1 MPTKKSTGKK
11 STEMTIEQI
20 YKHKT
25 PHEHI
30 LSEPDT
36 YVSSIAPDDIN
47 MWVFDDATERFEYR
61 NINIP
66 PGLYKI
72 FDEILVNT
80 RDHTVRDKTCKNIKI
95 SLDKDSGRITV
106 WNDGKGI
113 PVEMHKEFH
122 AYVPEMIFGN
132 LRTSSNYDT
141 KGKIVGGKNGFGAKL
156 TNIFSTEFILET
168 VDSDRQKFYR
178 QVFKNNMYD
187 KSEPEIKSSKANS
200 YTSISFVPDF
210 KRFQIKGLTKDIIAL
225 FEKRVYD
232 IAACTDKNVSV
243 YLNDKIIKFKDYT
256 DYIAMY
262 YESKPAGMAYAH
274 INTRWKVCAVY
285 DSDCGFNQVSFVNG
299 ILTFNGGTHVN
310 YIMDQ
315 IVDRLT
321 EVIHKKQKDLHVKA
335 DQIKTN
341 ITLFVDSI
349 VEDPSF
355 TSQIKDSLSTKKT
368 NFGSKCE
375 LTDEFITTLSKT
387 GIIDEVIRVAQF
399 KEQSLLKKT
408 DGKKSKKISEDKL
421 EDALWAG
428 GPKSDKTLLIL
439 TEGDS
444 AKAFAL
450 SGLEIIGNER
460 YGVFPLRGKLLNV
473 RDASTTQIN
482 LNKEFIA
489 LKRILGLKQGV
500 NYKTTKEL
508 RYGGILILTDQDVD
522 GSHIKGLIINML
534 HCFWPSLIVRD
545 DFIKALRT
553 PLLKAY
559 KKTDKKKTDPKIFY
573 SNIEY
578 KNWVED
584 ELHGD
589 TSKWDIKYY
598 KGLGTSKDKE
608 AKEAF
613 VDFENKIINY
623 VCDTATQKD
632 DELDD
637 ISENESDDDS
647 DNGKK
652 DNASSVNVSNVT
664 DEAINLAFAKNK
676 ADARKA
682 WLMKYDP
689 NDTLGDENVITY
701 SQFINKELIVFST
714 ADNVRSIPSGMDGL
728 KPSLRKILYACIMRG
743 VRAGEIKVSQLA
755 GYVSQHTEYHHGEAS
770 LMGAIIGMAQNYPG
784 SNNINYLIPSGQFG
798 YRRMLGKECAS
809 PRYIFTDLN
818 PLMAKIF
825 RKEDMPILNYQKEEN
840 MTIEPDM
847 YAPIIPMVLVNGT
860 EGIGTGFST
869 TIPPFNPEDIVKHL
883 MNIID
888 EKPNGSLHPWFRGF
902 KGRITPENTELSK
915 YIMSGVYEI
924 VDEQTV
930 HVTEIPIYIS
940 LDNYKHFLETL
951 EIKDKKDNA
960 SVKKKILS
968 FDMKPYNNTV
978 DITITFKPTE
988 LQKLMKAGGLEK
1000 YLKLN
1005 TTIAMTNMNLYN
1017 AKGKITKY
1025 DEPSEILEDFYAFRY
1040 GFYEKRKAYMIKL
1053 LENELNILKYKV
1065 KYINDILD
1073 KKIIV
1078 ERKKKDVV
1086 LERLHELKYP
1096 KLSTNINA
1104 TDADKSYDYLTSML
1118 LFSLTDEKIDE
1129 HKKEMEEKQ
1138 QELDLY
1144 RNTPIATIWKSELNE
1159 FLSAYKV
1166 WLKELEDEESVDVV
1180 GKKPGKK
1187 TSKTSKTTKTT
1198 KTNPDETPKK
1208 IVKKARPSTK

>member
-1 MPTKKSTGKK
+1 MSSKKPTKDSKK
-11 STEMTIEQI
+11 MTVEET

-47 MWVFDDATERFEYR
+47 MWVFNDSTERFEYR

-95 SLDKDSGRITV
+95 SIDKDGGRVTV
-106 WNDGKGI
+106 WNDGNGI

-132 LRTSSNYDT
+132 LRTSSNYDK

-156 TNIFSTEFILET
+156 TNIFSTEFIIET
-168 VDSDRQKFYR
+168 VDSERQKFYK
-178 QVFKNNMYD
+178 QVFRNNMFD
-187 KSEPEIKSSKANS
+187 KSEPEIKSSKEKS

-210 KRFQIKGLTKDIIAL
+210 KRFQIKGLTKDIVAL

-243 YLNDKIIKFKDYT
+243 YLNDKLIKFKDYT
-256 DYIAMY
+256 DYIALY
-262 YESKPAGMAYAH
+262 YESKPANMAYAH
-274 INTRWKVCAVY
+274 INTRWKIAAVY
-285 DSDCGFNQVSFVNG
+285 DSDCGFNQMSFVNG

-315 IVDRLT
+315 IVERIT
-321 EVIHKKQKDLHVKA
+321 EVIHKKHKDLHVKA

-341 ITLFVDSI
+341 ITLFVDSVI
-349 VEDPSF
+349 EDPSF

-375 LTDEFITTLSKT
+375 LTDDFINVLSKT
-387 GIIDEVIRVAQF
+387 GIIDEVVRVAQF

-408 DGKKSKKISEDKL
+408 DGKKSKKITEDKL

-473 RDASTTQIN
+473 RDATTTQIN
-482 LNKEFIA
+482 LNKEFVA
-489 LKRILGLKQGV
+489 LKKILGLKQGT

-522 GSHIKGLIINML
+522 GSHIKGLIINMI
-534 HCFWPSLIVRD
+534 HCFWPSLIIRD

-553 PLLKAY
+553 PLLKAF

-573 SNIEY
+573 SNLEY
-578 KNWVED
+578 KQWVEN

-589 TSKWDIKYY
+589 TSKWDVKYY

-613 VDFENKIINY
+613 LDFENKIINY
-623 VCDTATQKD
+623 VCDPITKK

-637 ISENESDDDS
+637 DSNDSDIKTNKKSDDVS
-647 DNGKK
+647 I
-652 DNASSVNVSNVT
+652 NVSNVT

-676 ADARKA
+676 ADARKG
-682 WLMKYDP
+682 WLMKYNP
-689 NDTLGDENVITY
+689 LNTLGDENVITY
-701 SQFINKELIVFST
+701 SDFINKDLIVFST
-714 ADNVRSIPSGMDGL
+714 ADNVRSIPSGIDGL

-818 PLMAKIF
+818 PLMSKIF

-840 MTIEPDM
+840 MTIEPDI
-847 YAPIIPMVLVNGT
+847 YVPIIPMVLVNGT

-869 TIPPFNPEDIVKHL
+869 TIPPFNPEDIVTHL
-883 MNIID
+883 INIID

-902 KGRITPENTELSK
+902 KGKITPENSELSK

-930 HVTEIPIYIS
+930 HITEIPIFTS
-940 LDNYKHFLETL
+940 LDNYKHFLQTL
-951 EIKDKKDNA
+951 EINDKKDNA
-960 SVKKKILS
+960 SIKKKLLS

-978 DITITFKPTE
+978 DITVTFKPTE
-988 LQKLMKAGGLEK
+988 LQKLKKDGKLEK

-1005 TTIAMTNMNLYN
+1005 TSISMTNMNLYN

-1025 DEPSEILEDFYAFRY
+1025 DEPSEILEDFYIHRY
-1040 GFYEKRKAYMIKL
+1040 LFYEKRKAYMIKL

-1078 ERKKKDVV
+1078 ERQKKDVI
-1086 LERLHELKYP
+1086 LERLHVLKYP
-1096 KLSTNINA
+1096 KLSSNI
-1104 TDADKSYDYLTSML
+1104 DAEESDKSYDYLTSMM
-1118 LFSLTDEKIDE
+1118 LFSLTYEKIADHE
-1129 HKKEMEEKQ
+1129 KEMQEKQ
-1138 QELDLY
+1138 KELDIY
-1144 RNTPIATIWKSELNE
+1144 KSTSIATIWKSELDE
-1159 FLSAYKV
+1159 FMIAYKV
-1166 WLKELEDEESVDVV
+1166 WLKELEDEESMDVN
-1180 GKKPGKK
+1180 GKKSGKGVRSNK
-1187 TSKTSKTTKTT
+1187 TKTEVTPRKIIKKSKSLT
-1198 KTNPDETPKK
+1198 K
-1208 IVKKARPSTK
+1208 